1 MSKSKTDKQS
11 LAAYR
16 ETYPT
21 ECFWCGRELEGPPPG
36 DEELAAMIE
45 EHDRLFPGEPLETGT
60 VICDPCFLA
69 HCPGGN
75 RISMN

>member
-1 MSKSKTDKQS
+1 MSKSKTDKES

-21 ECFWCGRELEGPPPG
+21 ECFWCGEALGPPPG
-36 DEELAAMIE
+36 DEELRVQIE
-45 EHDRLFPGEPLETGT
+45 EHDRLFPEAQLETGT
-60 VICDPCFLA
+60 VICDKCFLA

-75 RISMN
+75 RISIN